1 MIFKEVDIL
10 YADESWVYFRVKS
23 DSRDEY
29 QYVSFDL
36 FDGWVCT
43 CEHYQF
49 RKKYCKHMVKAKK
62 FLDTLN
68 DKVQSNEVAFNL
80 NDGG

>member
-1 MIFKEVDIL
+1 MVDKNVDIL

-29 QYVSFDL
+29 QYVSFDR

-49 RKKYCKHMVKAKK
+49 RKAYCKHMQRAKD

-68 DKVQSNEVAFNL
+68 STVQSNSVAFQGNL
-80 NDGG
+80 L